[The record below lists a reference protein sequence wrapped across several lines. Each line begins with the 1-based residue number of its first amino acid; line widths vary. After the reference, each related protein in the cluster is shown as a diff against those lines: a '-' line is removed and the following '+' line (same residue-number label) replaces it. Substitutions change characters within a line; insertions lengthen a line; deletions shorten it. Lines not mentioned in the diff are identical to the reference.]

1 MKNSC
6 AVITIS
12 DKGFAGEREDTSGP
26 AICAIAEENGFEVK
40 YKTIVPDDTE
50 MIKAELIKCA
60 DELKTNLVLTTG
72 GTGFSPRDVTPEATL
87 AVIERETV
95 GIPEAMR
102 TGSLRFTPR
111 ACLSRSVAGIR
122 GRTLIINLP
131 GSRKAA
137 TENLSMVI
145 SAVQHSM
152 DMIASNGSA
161 NCAEAESA
169 PKKTVPSADAWL
181 AEAKA
186 SPEAAQCGMFLFHN
200 GVVRASA
207 RAKVRQGDEMAMPV
221 REMEFSY
228 DEEKVNAA
236 VENALKLPG
245 IYYARVW
252 LNSGRLN
259 VGDDIMLVLVGGDI
273 RPHVTDALG
282 ILVGE
287 IKTNCV
293 TEREI
298 Y

>member
-6 AVITIS
+6 AVITIR
-12 DKGFAGEREDTSGP
+12 DKGFAGEREDESSP
-26 AICAIAEENGFEVK
+26 AICEIAEQNGFEVK

-60 DELKTNLVLTTG
+60 DELKINLVLTTG

-137 TENLSMVI
+137 EENLSMVI

-152 DMIASNGSA
+152 GMLASSGP
-161 NCAEAESA
+161 EAEK
-169 PKKTVPSADAWL
+169 PKKKTAPSADAWL

-186 SPEAAQCGMFLFHN
+186 SPEASQCGMFLLHN
-200 GVVRASA
+200 GIVRASA
-207 RAKVRQGDEMAMPV
+207 RARVRQGDERAEPV
-221 REMEFSY
+221 RGMEFSY
-228 DEEKVNAA
+228 DEGKVSAA

-259 VGDDIMLVLVGGDI
+259 VGDDIMLVLIGGDI

-282 ILVGE
+282 SLVGE

>member
-12 DKGFAGEREDTSGP
+12 GKVFAGEREDESSP
-26 AICAIAEENGFEVK
+26 AICAIAEQNGFEVK

-50 MIKAELIKCA
+50 MIKAELIKCV
-60 DELKTNLVLTTG
+60 DELKINLVLTTG

-102 TGSLRFTPR
+102 TGSLRFTSR

-137 TENLSMVI
+137 EENLSIVI

-152 DMIASNGSA
+152 DMLASSGS
-161 NCAEAESA
+161 EAVK
-169 PKKTVPSADAWL
+169 PGKKTAPSADAWL
-181 AEAKA
+181 TEAKA
-186 SPEAAQCGMFLFHN
+186 APEASQCGMFLFHN

-207 RAKVRQGDEMAMPV
+207 KAKVRQGDESAKPV
-221 REMEFSY
+221 KEMEFSY
-228 DEEKVNAA
+228 DEGKVNAA
-236 VENALKLPG
+236 IENARKLPG
-245 IYYARVW
+245 IYYVRVW

-259 VGDDIMLVLVGGDI
+259 VGDDIMLVLIGGDI

>member
-12 DKGFAGEREDTSGP
+12 GKVFAGEQEDESSP
-26 AICAIAEENGFEVK
+26 AICEIAEQNGFEVK
-40 YKTIVPDDTE
+40 YKTIVSDDTE

-60 DELKTNLVLTTG
+60 DELKINLVLTAG

-102 TGSLRFTPR
+102 TGSLRFTSR

-169 PKKTVPSADAWL
+169 PKKTAPSADVWL

-186 SPEAAQCGMFLFHN
+186 APEASQCGMFLFHN
-200 GVVRASA
+200 GIVRASA
-207 RAKVRQGDEMAMPV
+207 KARVRQGDEDAKPV
-221 REMEFSY
+221 KEMEFSY
-228 DEEKVNAA
+228 DGEKVNAA
-236 VENALKLPG
+236 VENARKLPG
-245 IYYARVW
+245 IYYVRVW

-259 VGDDIMLVLVGGDI
+259 VGDDIMLVLIGGDI

>member
-1 MKNSC
+1 MKNFC

-12 DKGFAGEREDTSGP
+12 DKGFAGEREDESSP
-26 AICAIAEENGFEVK
+26 AICEIAEQNGFEVK

-50 MIKAELIKCA
+50 LIKAELIKCA
-60 DELKTNLVLTTG
+60 DELKINLVLTAG

-102 TGSLRFTPR
+102 AGSLRFTPR
-111 ACLSRSVAGIR
+111 ACLSRGVAGIR

-137 TENLSMVI
+137 AENLSMVI

-152 DMIASNGSA
+152 DMIASSGAA
-161 NCAEAESA
+161 NCPDEEK
-169 PKKTVPSADAWL
+169 PKKKTVPSADVWL

-186 SPEAAQCGMFLFHN
+186 SPEAAQCGMFLLHN

-207 RAKVRQGDEMAMPV
+207 RARVRQGDERAMPV
-221 REMEFSY
+221 RGMEFSY
-228 DEEKVNAA
+228 DEGKVNAA

-259 VGDDIMLVLVGGDI
+259 VGDDIMLVLIGGDI

-282 ILVGE
+282 SLVGE

>member
-12 DKGFAGEREDTSGP
+12 GKVFAGEREDESSP
-26 AICAIAEENGFEVK
+26 AICEIAEENGFEVK

-60 DELKTNLVLTTG
+60 DELKINLVLTTG
-72 GTGFSPRDVTPEATL
+72 GTGFSPQDVTPEATL

-102 TGSLRFTPR
+102 TGSLRFTSH
-111 ACLSRSVAGIR
+111 ACLSRGVAGIR

-137 TENLSMVI
+137 EENLSIAI
-145 SAVQHSM
+145 SAVRHSM
-152 DMIASNGSA
+152 DMLASSGS
-161 NCAEAESA
+161 EAKMA
-169 PKKTVPSADAWL
+169 AKKTAPSADAWL
-181 AEAKA
+181 YEAKA
-186 SPEAAQCGMFLFHN
+186 SPEASQCGMFLFHN

-207 RAKVRQGDEMAMPV
+207 KARVRQGDERAMPV
-221 REMEFSY
+221 KEMEFSY
-228 DEEKVNAA
+228 DGDKVNAA
-236 VENALKLPG
+236 IENARKLPG
-245 IYYARVW
+245 IYYVRVW

-259 VGDDIMLVLVGGDI
+259 VGDDIMLVLIGGDI

>member
-12 DKGFAGEREDTSGP
+12 GNVFAGEREDESSP
-26 AICAIAEENGFEVK
+26 AICAIAEQNGFEVK
-40 YKTIVPDDTE
+40 YKTVVPDDAD

-102 TGSLRFTPR
+102 AGSLRFTPR

-207 RAKVRQGDEMAMPV
+207 RARVRQGDEMAMPV